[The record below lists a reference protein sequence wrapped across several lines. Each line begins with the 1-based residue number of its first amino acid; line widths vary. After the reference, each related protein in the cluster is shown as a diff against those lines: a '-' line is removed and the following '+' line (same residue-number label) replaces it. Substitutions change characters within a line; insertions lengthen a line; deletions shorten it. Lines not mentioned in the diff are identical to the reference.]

1 MDCSNLLLMDIDPE
15 TGFYRGELGTFVVEN
30 NENIRKFFYDG
41 KGVNL
46 SFDVNKDVDDWEYS
60 AIFDVFPYDR
70 FKSQGFEVL
79 DIDDEYNPSWIVK
92 FEYFKDHDKMQERI
106 DKLMSLIEESI
117 EYSFE
122 EIKGLR

>member
-79 DIDDEYNPSWIVK
+79 DIDDEYNPGWIVK